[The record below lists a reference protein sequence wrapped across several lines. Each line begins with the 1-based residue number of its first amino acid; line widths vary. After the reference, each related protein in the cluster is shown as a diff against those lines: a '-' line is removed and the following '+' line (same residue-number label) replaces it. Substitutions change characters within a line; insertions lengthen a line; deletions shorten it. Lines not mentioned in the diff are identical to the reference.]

1 MSATE
6 PLSGGG
12 LTAAKRVGSTVH
24 RVTGP
29 WTPAVHALLRH
40 LERVGFEAPRVIG
53 IDEEGREV
61 LTYVAGRAS
70 GWKLTPSSFL
80 LTSRNDSVLAHPC

>member
-1 MSATE
+1 MSSRE

-12 LTAAKRVGSTVH
+12 LTGAKRVGSTVH
-24 RVTGP
+24 RATGP

-61 LTYVAGRAS
+61 LTFVAGRAS
-70 GWKLTPSSFL
+70 IRTRPEFGTTPSSPRSEL
-80 LTSRNDSVLAHPC
+80 